1 MGEKY
6 YTVIFTFSDG
16 SKNICKVLANSS
28 IENMFQILKNDGRL
42 ASIELND
49 FKFLYRAENID
60 INSQLKVEELFK
72 DDMFPSI
79 SALALRTSLRI
90 NFNSSSG
97 VKTQVKYYGCLCC
110 APFWSLLQAYL
121 ETIGLD
127 ENCLK
132 DLKFIFNGN
141 ILPNDK
147 NQAMKESSA
156 KYGIQPFSIINNFID
171 IFF

>member
-97 VKTQVKYYGCLCC
+97 VNLKLNTMAVF
-110 APFWSLLQAYL
+110 AVLLF
-121 ETIGLD
+121 GLY
-127 ENCLK
+127 CKL
-132 DLKFIFNGN
+132 
-141 ILPNDK
+141 ILR
-147 NQAMKESSA
+147 QLVLMKIA
-156 KYGIQPFSIINNFID
+156 
-171 IFF
+171 